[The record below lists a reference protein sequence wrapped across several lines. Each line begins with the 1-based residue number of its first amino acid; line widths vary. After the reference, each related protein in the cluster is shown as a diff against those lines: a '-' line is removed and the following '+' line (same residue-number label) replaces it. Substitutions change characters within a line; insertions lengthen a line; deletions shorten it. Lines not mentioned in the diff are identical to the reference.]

1 MISAKI
7 SKFVL
12 FLTIVTDNFMNE
24 GNNIPFPVLF
34 NPFKH
39 HRNFVL
45 ETLKTQDMDR
55 ITLLLE
61 AVCNNYIDIYTG
73 DLTPRD
79 IGHEITGILEKSQ
92 LLQKTDFD
100 RTIGNGYLQVEL
112 KDQSEWIVRKSD
124 NPERYVHVHP
134 ARTGSLVIRFKG
146 STLKTIYMLKACS
159 AASEDL
165 PSLEKVNRI
174 RIGIDLSPVKKLEHD
189 KGLLRCYEKFF

>member
-45 ETLKTQDMDR
+45 ETLKTQDTDR

-79 IGHEITGILEKSQ
+79 IGHEIIGILETSL
-92 LLQKTDFD
+92 LLQKPDFD
-100 RTIGNGYLQVEL
+100 RRIRNGYLQVKL
-112 KDQSEWIVRKSD
+112 KDQSEWIIRKSD
-124 NPERYVHVHP
+124 DPERYVHVHP
-134 ARTGSLVIRFKG
+134 ARTGAFTVRFKG
-146 STLKTIYMLKACS
+146 SSLKTIYML
-159 AASEDL
+159 EYHL
-165 PSLEKVNRI
+165 
-174 RIGIDLSPVKKLEHD
+174 
-189 KGLLRCYEKFF
+189 